1 MNPAIPYTYPG
12 IGDDVARLKELLA
25 LGLRASGWLVPPKPA
40 LLNLACGRA
49 DETGVLLSS
58 VAPLAEELFYL
69 GIDLR
74 PAEIAEAKARWLPL
88 APPGWQL
95 DFRAGD
101 ASRTDRMKQLPPFDL
116 VFIRHQ
122 NYWHDPATWLV
133 LFKNALGSLKP
144 GGLLLITSYFDREHE
159 LAMACLAQCG
169 ALKLADLHHPHAR
182 PLPDAPKKAVDRR
195 LAVFR
200 AT

>member
-1 MNPAIPYTYPG
+1 VSPAIPFSYPGIDADVQRLGDLLKLAFRTAGWAVPENPAI
-12 IGDDVARLKELLA
+12 
-25 LGLRASGWLVPPKPA
+25 
-40 LLNLACGRA
+40 LNLACGRA
-49 DETGVLLSS
+49 DETGVLLTAA
-58 VAPLAEELFYL
+58 APLAKELFYL

-74 PAEIAEAKARWLPL
+74 PVEAAEGKARWVPA

-133 LFKNALGSLKP
+133 LFRNALGSLKP
-144 GGLLLITSYFDREHE
+144 GGLMVITSYFDREHE
-159 LAMACLAQCG
+159 LAMACLLECG
-169 ALKLADLHHPHAR
+169 ARKLADLHHPHAR
-182 PLPDAPKKAVDRR
+182 PLPDAPNKSVDRR
-195 LAVFR
+195 LAVFSGS
-200 AT
+200 